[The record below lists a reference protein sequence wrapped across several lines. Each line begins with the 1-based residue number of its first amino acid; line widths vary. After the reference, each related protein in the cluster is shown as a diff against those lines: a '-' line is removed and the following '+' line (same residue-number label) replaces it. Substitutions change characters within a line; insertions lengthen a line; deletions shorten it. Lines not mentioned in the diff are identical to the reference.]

1 MSQCRNGKSD
11 EVMILR
17 WSYPLSWSDF
27 KYESFFYYSFSHHYP
42 HTQLWICSKFSFVLW
57 LILFFIPYPLI
68 EWFLAII
75 SVLHAIA
82 KQLLLSNTELIMLF
96 FSQKSHASLL
106 PRVQLLRL
114 QFNILHSLITV
125 YFSRFISHHFPSH
138 SLPPPLCFTFSNV
151 Y

>member
-1 MSQCRNGKSD
+1 MEMHQYVIWLVELGVILKQFFWLNFLILWQWTFLFLGSVLTAIILKTKGLD

-96 FSQKSHASLL
+96 FSQKSHAS
-106 PRVQLLRL
+106 
-114 QFNILHSLITV
+114 
-125 YFSRFISHHFPSH
+125 
-138 SLPPPLCFTFSNV
+138 
-151 Y
+151 